1 MIVDELLSWRNE
13 YESTGGDMNNEKE
26 NKKLLLNDKEL
37 DQVTGGSGFTR
48 PRIARNVEP
57 DVMPDNY
64 AINGITISQAIET
77 LKQFAAVSPQSAVD
91 YANGMI
97 YPTMIWDDILYHG
110 DMAYIVNRAYSYHYF
125 NEL

>member
-1 MIVDELLSWRNE
+1 
-13 YESTGGDMNNEKE
+13 MNNEKE

-37 DQVTGGSGFTR
+37 DQVTGGPGFTR

-64 AINGITISQAIET
+64 TINGITISQAIET

-91 YANGMI
+91 YANGVI
-97 YPTMIWDDILYHG
+97 YPSEIWKGIIYHQDIT
-110 DMAYIVNRAYSYHYF
+110 YIVNTAYSYHYH
-125 NEL
+125 NKL